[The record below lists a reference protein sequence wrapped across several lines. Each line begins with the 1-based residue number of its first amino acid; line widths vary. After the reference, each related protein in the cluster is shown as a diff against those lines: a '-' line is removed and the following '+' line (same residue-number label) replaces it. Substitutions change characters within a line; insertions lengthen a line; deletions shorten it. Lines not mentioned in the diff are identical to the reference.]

1 MNNPNIKTSSIGFYY
16 SFLKPLSDGFK
27 LTKEIDRLLDIW
39 DSHEYDDAKRNQA
52 YSKAVH
58 LAKKQAK
65 LMGYTS

>member
-1 MNNPNIKTSSIGFYY
+1 MKKQVKSSAPGFYY
-16 SFLKPLSDGFK
+16 SFLKPLAEGIQ

-39 DSHEYDDAKRNQA
+39 DSTDYDDAKRNQA

-58 LAKKQAK
+58 LAKKQSK